1 MKPFVMYPKELMA
14 CEGITNI
21 TTGEYFELNTFDK
34 NLYVWMYSEYLQF
47 KEQGCELYHNIDIMA
62 SRNAVST
69 KSVERSIK
77 KLCDIGVVIKTKVKI
92 DKTGFKS
99 NKYVVLDIFD
109 KQFKLK
115 LTLLDSDTGMRKLLE
130 IESVPVSSSKT
141 IHKANKSSQCVT
153 DYIEESANENWLP
166 F

>member
-14 CEGITNI
+14 CEGVTNV

-77 KLCDIGVVIKTKVKI
+77 KLCDIGVVLKTKVKI

-115 LTLLDSDTGMRKLLE
+115 LTLLDSDIGMKKLLE
-130 IESVPVSSSKT
+130 SEVSSSKVGKPSRSPARAVLQT
-141 IHKANKSSQCVT
+141 TKQ
-153 DYIEESANENWLP
+153 IEEPADKDWLP